1 MVTVTSIRPNVDLL
15 HLDGKDIYLV
25 GTAHVSSQSAELVK
39 SVIEE
44 VNPDCIAVELCEARF
59 KSLRDP
65 DRWKKTNLATVIR
78 QGKSHVLLAQ
88 LLLAAYQKKLGT
100 QLKIK
105 PGAEMME
112 AVYLAEARSLPCV
125 LADRDI
131 NITLRRTWASLGF
144 VSIFKLIFSTM
155 KSLLDK
161 DPQVTEDEIERLKNA
176 DALEEVM
183 KEFSAALPEV
193 RHALIDERDQFLA
206 CKLREATGQR
216 IVAVVGAAH
225 VPGIKS
231 WITEPIDL
239 AAISQRPRKKLLT
252 QVVGWSIPV
261 LMIAGMV
268 YSFFASSSETFTE
281 IFKTWFWFTA
291 LFAALGASVVR
302 AHPLTTL
309 SAFISAPFATLNPFI
324 AAGWVAGLVEAIVRK
339 PQVGDLETIVD
350 DMGTIRGMLNNR
362 VSRTLMIVASTNLFV
377 MLGMAVAGLRVYHIA
392 TDAHAKIVADQP
404 LPSPESK

>member
-1 MVTVTSIRPNVDLL
+1 
-15 HLDGKDIYLV
+15 
-25 GTAHVSSQSAELVK
+25 
-39 SVIEE
+39 
-44 VNPDCIAVELCEARF
+44 
-59 KSLRDP
+59 
-65 DRWKKTNLATVIR
+65 
-78 QGKSHVLLAQ
+78 
-88 LLLAAYQKKLGT
+88 
-100 QLKIK
+100 
-105 PGAEMME
+105 
-112 AVYLAEARSLPCV
+112 
-125 LADRDI
+125 
-131 NITLRRTWASLGF
+131 
-144 VSIFKLIFSTM
+144 M

-268 YSFFASSSETFTE
+268 YSFFA
-281 IFKTWFWFTA
+281 
-291 LFAALGASVVR
+291 
-302 AHPLTTL
+302 
-309 SAFISAPFATLNPFI
+309 
-324 AAGWVAGLVEAIVRK
+324 
-339 PQVGDLETIVD
+339 
-350 DMGTIRGMLNNR
+350 
-362 VSRTLMIVASTNLFV
+362 
-377 MLGMAVAGLRVYHIA
+377 
-392 TDAHAKIVADQP
+392 
-404 LPSPESK
+404 